1 MLYNITASE
10 KTIYDLSLFEKGR
23 KIKKYLMYLT
33 SSKAFKKNY
42 LLNLIIKLMQVN

>member
-10 KTIYDLSLFEKGR
+10 KTIYDLSLFEKER

-33 SSKAFKKNY
+33 SSKAVKEELSFESNHG
-42 LLNLIIKLMQVN
+42 M